1 MNCFRRY
8 ELILLGCVCIFTLPY
23 TPYNLRVWS
32 LPFLSPLLLRR
43 EEKEVLTE
51 ITLNNGCLGSR
62 NDEER
67 SEMRYVVWFALSVNH
82 RIFERILHSRLRP
95 RVCLPE
101 RQCVSSPH
109 FYFWAWIWA
118 SGIFCFIER
127 LGSPEKQ
134 SYVRLSHNQ
143 RGRPL
148 RWTIVRFD
156 SCLPKYDLDRIYF
169 RVETCAFLLR
179 TFSFTRKRANQ
190 KSFTFW
196 PQFRQ
201 DYPPNLS
208 ILLSGGKETNKD
220 SPSNGERTGKSPTWK
235 SKRFTF
241 RIVV

>member
-1 MNCFRRY
+1 MSWEVRWTLSFRGRRSRNKVSVG
-8 ELILLGCVCIFTLPY
+8 EPAEGSLKIIQPTLWIVFEGTSASFLDEFVSSPSH
-23 TPYNLRVWS
+23 THPINLRVWS

-179 TFSFTRKRANQ
+179 TFSFKEREQTKKASPFDLSSDKITR
-190 KSFTFW
+190 
-196 PQFRQ
+196 
-201 DYPPNLS
+201 
-208 ILLSGGKETNKD
+208 
-220 SPSNGERTGKSPTWK
+220 
-235 SKRFTF
+235 
-241 RIVV
+241 RI

>member
-1 MNCFRRY
+1 MHTEKDVKRLWNVH
-8 ELILLGCVCIFTLPY
+8 LHPPIHTL
-23 TPYNLRVWS
+23 YNLRVWS
-32 LPFLSPLLLRR
+32 LLFCLLFLSKKKKR
-43 EEKEVLTE
+43 ERTITE

-109 FYFWAWIWA
+109 LYCIKVRAWIWA
-118 SGIFCFIER
+118 SGVFPCIIER

-156 SCLPKYDLDRIYF
+156 SCLPKYDLDRIDF
-169 RVETCAFLLR
+169 RCRNPCF
-179 TFSFTRKRANQ
+179 FTHSLFIERVPKKA
-190 KSFTFW
+190 SPF
-196 PQFRQ
+196 
-201 DYPPNLS
+201 DLS
-208 ILLSGGKETNKD
+208 SDKIT
-220 SPSNGERTGKSPTWK
+220 R
-235 SKRFTF
+235 
-241 RIVV
+241 RI

>member
-1 MNCFRRY
+1 M
-8 ELILLGCVCIFTLPY
+8 I
-23 TPYNLRVWS
+23 
-32 LPFLSPLLLRR
+32 
-43 EEKEVLTE
+43 TE

-156 SCLPKYDLDRIYF
+156 SCLPKYDLDRIDF
-169 RVETCAFLLR
+169 RCRNPCFFTHSSLHRKEYPKKLHLLTSVQTR
-179 TFSFTRKRANQ
+179 LPAEFKHITQRRKRN
-190 KSFTFW
+190 
-196 PQFRQ
+196 
-201 DYPPNLS
+201 
-208 ILLSGGKETNKD
+208 
-220 SPSNGERTGKSPTWK
+220 
-235 SKRFTF
+235 
-241 RIVV
+241 